1 MVPTRTF
8 LIAFHTPTLA
18 LLNVLI
24 LLGVLSGCAT
34 VRGSPVEV
42 RYQEG
47 VAEGFVTVS
56 SLDGK
61 KLGEGE
67 ATQLAAGID
76 RVASRLSLRFK
87 DGSLHDEKVVFS
99 QTSQFKLVSYSLV
112 QHGPSFGEPV
122 HVLLDMETNTYTL
135 HRNGPRDEQTLLT
148 GHLDLPSDTYNG
160 MTVTLLKNL
169 EQNASV
175 TVHMLNFEPEPK
187 LYAVEL
193 IPMEKEPVRAGG
205 LSQDAVH
212 YVLKPK
218 LGWFLQNLASWLGKL
233 PPPYHFWILKGKV
246 PAFVRFEGPLYTNG
260 PMWRI
265 EQASPKLRTG
275 K

>member
-1 MVPTRTF
+1 M
-8 LIAFHTPTLA
+8 
-18 LLNVLI
+18 
-24 LLGVLSGCAT
+24 
-34 VRGSPVEV
+34 EV

-67 ATQLAAGID
+67 VTQLAADID
-76 RVASRLSLRFK
+76 RWASRLSLRFK
-87 DGSLHDEKVVFS
+87 DGSLHDERVVFS
-99 QTSQFKLVSYSLV
+99 QKGQFKLVRYTLV
-112 QHGPSFGEPV
+112 QHGPSFAEPV
-122 HVLLDMETNTYTL
+122 DVSLDMETNTYTL
-135 HRNGPRDEQTLLT
+135 RRDGPGDEKTVLN

-175 TVHMLNFEPEPK
+175 TVHMLDFLPEPK
-187 LYAVEL
+187 LYAVDL
-193 IPMEKEPVRAGG
+193 IPMEKDSVRVGG
-205 LSQDAVH
+205 LSRDAVH
-212 YVLKPK
+212 YILKPK
-218 LGWFLQNLASWLGKL
+218 LGWFMQNLASLLGKL
-233 PPPYHFWILKGKV
+233 PPPYHFWLLKGKV

-260 PMWRI
+260 PTWRI